1 MIKGLRERLRSTPDL
16 LLYVG
21 LAVPAYLSLLLSS
34 PGRVAGDTKL
44 YLYLDPRRLI
54 ADSLWT
60 WDTRQFGGWVPHQNV
75 GYLWPT
81 GPFYALFDAL
91 RIPDWVAQR
100 LWLGTIMTVAGIGC
114 LWFGRRLG
122 SSTTAA
128 FLAATV
134 YEFSPFVLPYI
145 SRTSALLLP
154 WALLPW
160 LCGVAMIASRRWLA
174 VAAFGFL
181 VLSSGG
187 LNATALL
194 MIAPGPA
201 IWIIHQWRSGRLST
215 GRTLR
220 TMFLLGAVSL
230 LVSAWWLSGL
240 FVQGRYGA
248 AVLSYSESLV
258 STAATSSAPEVLRGL
273 GYWLFYDRNDV
284 VALTSASAAHQE
296 SLVVLAAGGLLVVL
310 GLWGI
315 LGDRKWRWPLMTMV
329 LVGTVLAV
337 GPHPFNDPSPI
348 WSLAVEHPKS
358 ALSMALR
365 SSTRA
370 VPLIVLAIALGIGT
384 LIDRVRSSTGSGTT
398 VRSRLVVVFVAL
410 LVVLDAP
417 AVVSGDLID
426 PSLTRPERLPQAWY
440 DTATFLDDRFDEGYT
455 GSVLLVPGI
464 ESAAYRWGYPVDPIL
479 PGLTKKPFLS
489 RDWLPLGSAPMM
501 DLLYAL
507 DDAFQSGTA
516 GAASVAPIARLLG
529 ADTVMVVTSHQYER
543 FGTIRPETADALL
556 GADPPGLRLL
566 KTFGSMK
573 ENIAVVDGVV
583 RWSED
588 LVAHPPQEQ
597 PEIRLYGVEQATSPA
612 RISEHPLLVAAD
624 GSGLVDLGA
633 LGILDGTDIVLTE
646 AALDDDDLRLAIA
659 AAPEVMVTD
668 SNRRRAHQWRSS
680 QDVWGATEPRS
691 GVLLD
696 EDLFD
701 SRLPVFPGATESSE
715 TIVDDP
721 SADTGAMV
729 RASSYGPLLSYW
741 PEYRPKMAVDGDPD
755 TSWRVG
761 VDANPVGQRIVVEA
775 RDQPFDRLRLLQ
787 PLDSS
792 ERWIT
797 MIDYR
802 LDDGPWTSLALDSSS
817 RTEPGQNLVLPSP
830 AGSVTLRVSAISSVD
845 PYDQKSGPGVGF
857 AEILPADRTSPEVL
871 RVPTR
876 LDQFVD
882 DSTPVSFAFTRWRSD
897 PLVRWRQDPETSLRR
912 SFSTNHPDTFEPAV
926 TVRLAPRSSEPQL
939 VTALGLQESTPA
951 WSRLDSIGR
960 LTGSPIW
967 WAAATIDGDP
977 DSVWWSQ
984 PFNDPDRPNESGLSL
999 PLDSSISGLTLHQV
1013 SSDLASTIT
1022 RVRLDVSTG
1031 GRVTDSVELDV
1042 PSPDAEGISRL
1053 EFPTVSGDRLDVMV
1067 TKIDPRLVHDQVT
1080 GRLVAAPVGI
1090 AEISASGPTSTGL
1103 APLPRPSRYSSG
1115 CRDDLLFLDGA
1126 PVSIRFEGTVSDAL
1140 AGRPLT
1146 ASPCDAT
1153 PLTLSAGDHLLQT
1166 ARGSETGWDVD
1177 AVVLRSSSRQVPES
1191 ATPADLTTSRGRRSV
1206 AIPTCTTPCWIEM
1219 PDGWNVGWR
1228 SDDSTLGTPLASG
1241 AGRTTWVLDDR
1252 QAPRPLSVTW
1262 SPQRFVWWG
1271 LMITAVTMLLLL
1283 SVAIADRSGRLHRHD
1298 EGRSRRPP
1306 SRLPVVPLTAL
1317 MLGSS
1322 LIDPVW
1328 GVALCVLGLV
1338 LAGRPRVLA
1347 VVGWMLV
1354 GLSMT
1359 FLVAQQVRTGA
1370 APGFDWPSV
1379 FGRAHRPALAGV
1391 TILWCAVLALDRRPS
1406 DPR

>member
-1 MIKGLRERLRSTPDL
+1 MISALRERIRSAPHL
-16 LLYVG
+16 LAYVA

-91 RIPDWVAQR
+91 RIPDWIAQR

-114 LWFGRRLG
+114 LWLGRRLG
-122 SSTTAA
+122 LSTTAA
-128 FLAATV
+128 FMAAAV

-160 LCGVAMIASRRWLA
+160 MCGVAMSASRRWLA

-201 IWIIHQWRSGRLST
+201 IWIVHQWRSGELST
-215 GRTLR
+215 IRTVRTLI
-220 TMFLLGAVSL
+220 LLGTVSV

-240 FVQGRYGA
+240 FVQGRHGA

-284 VALTSASAAHQE
+284 VALTSASAAHQG
-296 SLVVLAAGGLLVVL
+296 SLVVLSAGGLLVVL

-337 GPHPFNDPSPI
+337 GPHPFDDPSPI

-358 ALSMALR
+358 AVSMALR

-370 VPLIVLAIALGIGT
+370 VPLIVLAMALGIGA
-384 LIDRVRSSTGSGTT
+384 LIDRRRSRTVSGTT
-398 VRSRLVVVFVAL
+398 SSHRVLIAFVAL
-410 LVVLDAP
+410 LVVFDAP

-440 DTATFLDDRFDEGYT
+440 DTAAYLDARFDAGHT

-489 RDWLPLGSAPMM
+489 RDWLPLGSPPMM

-543 FGTIRPETADALL
+543 FGTVRPETAGALL
-556 GADPPGLRLL
+556 GTDPPGLRLL
-566 KTFGSMK
+566 RTFGPPQ
-573 ENIAVVDGVV
+573 ENVAVADGLV
-583 RWSED
+583 RWSAD

-597 PEIRLYGVEQATSPA
+597 PEILLYDVERASSPA
-612 RISEHPLLVAAD
+612 RISEDPVLVAAD
-624 GSGLVDLGA
+624 GTGLVDLAA
-633 LGILDGTDIVLTE
+633 LGVLDGTDIVLTE
-646 AALDDDDLRLAIA
+646 AALDDENLRLAVA
-659 AAPEVMVTD
+659 AAPEVIVTD
-668 SNRRRAHQWRSS
+668 SNRRRAHHWRSS
-680 QDVWGATEPRS
+680 QEVWGATEPRS
-691 GVLLD
+691 GVLLE

-701 SRLPVFPGATESSE
+701 SRLPVFPDATDTSE
-715 TIVDDP
+715 TIVEDP
-721 SADTGAMV
+721 SDASGVTV

-741 PEYRPKMAVDGDPD
+741 PEYRPAMAIDGDPT

-761 VDANPVGQRIVVEA
+761 VDANPVGQMITIEST
-775 RDQPFDRLRLLQ
+775 DRPIEGLQLLQ
-787 PLDSS
+787 PPDSS
-792 ERWIT
+792 ERWIS
-797 MIDYR
+797 MVEYR
-802 LDDGPWTSLALDSSS
+802 LDDGPWAPLTLDSSS
-817 RTEPGQNLVLPSP
+817 RTEPGQRVLLPSP
-830 AGSVTLRVSAISSVD
+830 AGSVTVRVGAISAVE
-845 PYDQKSGPGVGF
+845 PFDQNSGPGVGF
-857 AEILPADRTSPEVL
+857 AEILPVNRTAPEVL

-876 LDQFVD
+876 LAQFVD

-897 PLVRWRQDPETSLRR
+897 PLRPWRQDPEQSLQR
-912 SFSTNHPDTFEPAV
+912 SFTTIRSDTYEPEISV
-926 TVRLAPRSSEPQL
+926 GLAPRAPDSQL
-939 VTALGLQESTPA
+939 VTALGLQNLDPR
-951 WSRLDSIGR
+951 WSRLDSNGR
-960 LTGSPIW
+960 LSGEPDW
-967 WAAATIDGDP
+967 WAAAAIDGDP
-977 DSVWWSQ
+977 DSAWWSQ
-984 PFNDPDRPNESGLSL
+984 PFNDPEQPGRSRLVL
-999 PLDSSISGLTLHQV
+999 PLDAPISALTLQQV
-1013 SSDLASTIT
+1013 PSHLVSTIS
-1022 RVRLDVSTG
+1022 RVRLETTSG
-1031 GRVTDSVELDV
+1031 GRVSDSVELVV
-1042 PSPDAEGISRL
+1042 PKPDDQGIVRL
-1053 EFPTVSGDRLDVMV
+1053 DFPMMTGDRLEVVVTDVE
-1067 TKIDPRLVHDQVT
+1067 PRFVRDET
-1080 GRLVAAPVGI
+1080 TSRIVAAPVGI
-1090 AEISASGPTSTGL
+1090 AEITARGSSAAGI
-1103 APLPRPSRYSSG
+1103 APLPRPSRVSPD
-1115 CRDDLLFLDGA
+1115 CRDDLLVIDGA
-1126 PVSIRFEGTVSDAL
+1126 PVPIRLEGTVSDAL

-1146 ASPCDAT
+1146 ASLCDAT
-1153 PLTLSAGDHLLQT
+1153 TLTLAAGDHHLQS
-1166 ARGSETGWDVD
+1166 AHGMDTGWDID
-1177 AVVLRSSSRQVPES
+1177 AVVLRSTSRQES
-1191 ATPADLTTSRGRRSV
+1191 AIATSIGMTSSRGRRTLDVPSCV
-1206 AIPTCTTPCWIEM
+1206 SPCWIELS
-1219 PDGWNVGWR
+1219 DGWNRGWR
-1228 SDDSTLGTPLASG
+1228 SDDSTFGPPLASG
-1241 AGRTTWVLDDR
+1241 AGRNTWVLADR
-1252 QAPRPLSVTW
+1252 QGPLSLSVTW
-1262 SPQRFVWWG
+1262 APQRLVWWG
-1271 LMITAVTMLLLL
+1271 LMITGLTMVLLM
-1283 SVAIADRSGRLHRHD
+1283 VAALRDLSGRPAPRD
-1298 EGRSRRPP
+1298 ERRSVPMA
-1306 SRLPVVPLTAL
+1306 SRWPVVPLTAL
-1317 MLGSS
+1317 VIGS
-1322 LIDPVW
+1322 LVIDPLW
-1328 GVALCVLGLV
+1328 GVALGVLGAV
-1338 LAGRPRVLA
+1338 FSRRPRSLA
-1347 VVGWMLV
+1347 VLGWFLV
-1354 GLSMT
+1354 AASMA

-1370 APGFDWPSV
+1370 APGFTWPSV
-1379 FGRAHRPALAGV
+1379 FMRAHRPVLAGV
-1391 TILWCAVLALDRRPS
+1391 TVLWCAILALDRPGS